1 MSELRA
7 DTITASDG
15 TSPVTLTKQ
24 SAAKAWCTFDASSGT
39 PTILDD
45 VNVSTLT
52 DQDIGQQTVNF
63 TNNFNNVY
71 YTTNATTG
79 QGGNKNAVYEGT
91 ATSSVEVRTQV
102 ATTGVFTDYDH
113 VTSVHHGDLA

>member
-1 MSELRA
+1 M
-7 DTITASDG
+7 
-15 TSPVTLTKQ
+15 
-24 SAAKAWCTFDASSGT
+24 
-39 PTILDD
+39 DD
-45 VNVSTLT
+45 LNVSTLA
-52 DQDIGQQTVNF
+52 DVDVGQQTINF

-71 YTTNATTG
+71 YATNATTG